1 MELNRLINFLDT
13 YLSINEIEDSSWNG
27 LQFEGNSNVNKAVF
41 AVDASIETFKKA
53 ASSKANIVMVH
64 HGHFWKNRDPS
75 INSWNKKRID
85 VLYKNNISLYACHLP
100 LDRHIEVGNNA
111 QILKLLGAKPRDEF
125 IVHKGKNIGWIGIL
139 GKPMSINEISK
150 ILKKSLK
157 AECKIFDFGKKKIK
171 SIAVCSGG
179 GSYSGFYEALDKGAD
194 LYITGDTAEVYYTAK
209 DAGMN
214 VIFAGH
220 HTTETI
226 GLQALKKVVENEFD
240 LECIFIDMPT
250 GL

>member
-1 MELNRLINFLDT
+1 MKLKQLTKFLDS
-13 YLSINEIEDSSWNG
+13 YLSIDEIEDSSWNG
-27 LQFEGNSNVNKAVF
+27 LQFEGKSEVQKALF

-53 ASSKANIVMVH
+53 ASSKADIVIVH
-64 HGHFWKNRDPS
+64 HGHFWKNSNPS
-75 INSWNKKRID
+75 INSWNKNRID

-111 QILKLLGAKPRDEF
+111 QILKLLGCKIDREF
-125 IVHKGKNIGWIGIL
+125 MMHKGKNVGWIGTL
-139 GKPMSINEISK
+139 QSSMSIDEISK
-150 ILKKSLK
+150 LLKKSLK
-157 AECKIFDFGKKKIK
+157 AECKILNFGKKKIN

-179 GSYSGFYEALDKGAD
+179 GSYSGFYEALNKGAD
-194 LYITGDTAEVYYTAK
+194 LYITGDTAEIFYTAK
-209 DAGMN
+209 DAEMN

-226 GLQALKKVVENEFD
+226 GLQALQGIVEKKFD
-240 LECIFIDMPT
+240 LKCIFIDMPT